1 MILQRIQLSL
11 TTQVN
16 SGSFQ
21 QLAVANSFMVSVLTV
36 LVHWLKMDA
45 QKTYVLWLNRNTE
58 EQAFSGRG
66 ARARQVATHLSAEVR
81 AVLANTDL
89 PTPITVSYGGQHLVQ
104 GATHR
109 SSLCRVE
116 RIHGT
121 HQNFERIA
129 CKRFF
134 ALSRQL

>member
-66 ARARQVATHLSAEVR
+66 ARARQVAGHLSDEVR
-81 AVLANTDL
+81 AVLANSDL
-89 PTPITVSYGGQHLVQ
+89 PTRITRSYSGPPLVQ
-104 GATHR
+104 LATYP
-109 SSLCRVE
+109 SPLCLVE
-116 RIHGT
+116 RIFGAQ
-121 HQNFERIA
+121 QN
-129 CKRFF
+129 
-134 ALSRQL
+134 